1 MCFLCNFNKLWNFY
15 CNFAINSS
23 ERKFSHMGV
32 RRILARIR
40 HIGSGRGFGIQ
51 SPADYSFVCNV
62 INERMPY
69 YAYEELKKQLPN
81 LTSLQRRKCELLFR
95 IANFL
100 QPQATVNIGMPQCFE
115 KYVLGGCKKT
125 TIHNIYNNV
134 SGTGRLLI
142 LASYGSLKYKGE
154 DDILRLLQH
163 GSCLVIDNINGNK
176 NARLVWQSLIAD
188 NRCTICF
195 DLYDMGIIMAD
206 DKRSKAFYAINY

>member
-1 MCFLCNFNKLWNFY
+1 
-15 CNFAINSS
+15 
-23 ERKFSHMGV
+23 MGI

-81 LTSLQRRKCELLFR
+81 LTRLQRRKCELLFR

-125 TIHNIYNNV
+125 TIHKIYNNV
-134 SGTGRLLI
+134 SEIVGVLDIDSTELATFDDTDKQYLEQLCTLLT
-142 LASYGSLKYKGE
+142 E
-154 DDILRLLQH
+154 
-163 GSCLVIDNINGNK
+163 
-176 NARLVWQSLIAD
+176 
-188 NRCTICF
+188 
-195 DLYDMGIIMAD
+195 
-206 DKRSKAFYAINY
+206 AIYS